1 MKPICI
7 PCQRFFKVIKNDYY
21 FTEGSPAIR
30 GTNPGIEEKERW
42 QPYRVWAGDQY
53 KCPGC
58 GTEIVSGIGHGPLAI
73 KHEPDFKAKHSSLGA
88 DRLQVNG

>member
-21 FTEGSPAIR
+21 FTEGCPDP
-30 GTNPGIEEKERW
+30 PGQVEHWK
-42 QPYRVWAGDQY
+42 PYRIWAGDQW

-58 GTEIVSGIGHGPLAI
+58 GAEIVSGIGHSPLAL
-73 KHEPDFKAKHSSLGA
+73 KHEPDFKEKHSALGA

>member
-1 MKPICI
+1 MRPICI

-21 FTEGSPAIR
+21 FTEGCPATR
-30 GTNPGIEEKERW
+30 GTNPEIADKGHWK
-42 QPYRVWAGDQY
+42 PYRIWAGDQY

-58 GTEIVSGIGHGPLAI
+58 GAEIVSGIGHGPLGE
-73 KHEPDFKAKHSSLGA
+73 KHDLDFKAKHTSLGA

>member
-21 FTEGSPAIR
+21 FTEGSPATR
-30 GTNPGIEEKERW
+30 GTNPAIADKGHWK
-42 QPYRVWAGDQY
+42 PYRIWAGDQY

-58 GTEIVSGIGHGPLAI
+58 GTEIISGIGHGPLAI
-73 KHEPDFKAKHSSLGA
+73 QHEPDFKAKHTSLGA